1 MAKKKEARE
10 VLVVVSKVKNYIKEK
25 KFHSSSDVFEALDA
39 KVRALLDDA
48 CARTKSNGRSTVREG
63 DL

>member
-1 MAKKKEARE
+1 MAKKEARE
-10 VLVVVSKVKNYIKEK
+10 VLVVASKVKNFIKDK
-25 KFHSSSDVFEALDA
+25 KYHSSSDVIEALDA